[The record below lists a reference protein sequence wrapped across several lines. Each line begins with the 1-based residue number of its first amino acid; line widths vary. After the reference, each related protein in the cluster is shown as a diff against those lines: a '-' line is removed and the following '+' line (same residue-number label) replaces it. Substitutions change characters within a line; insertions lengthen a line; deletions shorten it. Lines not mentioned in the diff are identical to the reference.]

1 MYDGK
6 VSKNLMDYNRE
17 DYLVDNDDEEYLESI
32 LVDINSR
39 YFVMFSN
46 LGTER
51 KVEYENVDDFMD
63 ILELVRGV
71 VDEDIVFYV
80 EPLVKAPN

>member
-51 KVEYENVDDFMD
+51 KVECENVDDFMD